1 MNGPTV
7 YGGYACDDS
16 KPVPLRSAYNFS
28 LESGEEP
35 ILVVQRGPTGD
46 SNNPEE
52 ACFPG
57 EKGKNAYVA
66 GWRTVLY
73 INRHPGTDG
82 AACGSGDFRAGQIPV
97 VACTTHEAG
106 HDIFDKP
113 GTAPYPVPYD
123 DEAEMAAVGTQGDKV
138 SATSQF
144 DGWGYAHLYRYQ
156 DGLQTRIDSY
166 AVEES
171 LDERYSVGFGDLSIH
186 EHAPD
191 PLADMSYIA
200 YYAAGARAISYSDQG
215 IVETGAYID
224 QGGNNF
230 WGVEYV
236 GESADGKP
244 LLAFS
249 DRDFGLYILQ
259 YIGPRPGYVAAAAR
273 DATAPATQ
281 PPAATKD
288 VTGPTVSLLS
298 NGAPEPED
306 PAHERAQVPYPRQR
320 GSQARR
326 HVARTLHQHHQA
338 GRARQG
344 RRRSRRPTAS
354 TCVPVRR

>member
-1 MNGPTV
+1 M
-7 YGGYACDDS
+7 
-16 KPVPLRSAYNFS
+16 
-28 LESGEEP
+28 
-35 ILVVQRGPTGD
+35 
-46 SNNPEE
+46 
-52 ACFPG
+52 
-57 EKGKNAYVA
+57 
-66 GWRTVLY
+66 
-73 INRHPGTDG
+73 
-82 AACGSGDFRAGQIPV
+82 

-113 GTAPYPVPYD
+113 GPTVPRPVQRRGGDGGCRYR
-123 DEAEMAAVGTQGDKV
+123 GDKV

-144 DGWGYAHLYRYQ
+144 DGWGYAHLFKNEA
-156 DGLQTRIDSY
+156 GKQTRIDSY

-171 LDERYSVGFGDLSIH
+171 LDERYAVGFGDLSIH

-215 IVETGAYID
+215 ITETGAYID

-249 DRDFGLYILQ
+249 DRDYGLYVLK
-259 YIGPRPGYVAAAAR
+259 YTGPRQGYVA
-273 DATAPATQ
+273 PAQ
-281 PPAATKD
+281 PPRAAGRD
-288 VTGPTVSLLS
+288 EGRDRSDDLAALEP
-298 NGAPEPED
+298 APEPED
-306 PAHERAQVPYPRQR
+306 PAHERAQVPNPRQR

-326 HVARTLHQHHQA
+326 HVARTLHQHPQA
-338 GRARQG
+338 GRARKGAEAQG
-344 RRRSRRPTAS
+344 DQRHQRR
-354 TCVPVRR
+354 VPVRR